1 MSKKP
6 KVEFYFSIRVS
17 MKKLKQEFFDSTL
30 TREECDEIFSR
41 VNKSSL
47 DYETWYWL
55 KDTYDEVIA
64 ERNVSA
70 EEV

>member
-1 MSKKP
+1 MSKKQ
-6 KVEFYFSIRVS
+6 KVEFYFSIRIS
-17 MKKLKQEFFDSTL
+17 MKRLKQEFGSTL

-55 KDTYDEVIA
+55 KDAYEEVIA
-64 ERNVSA
+64 ERNLSD

>member
-1 MSKKP
+1 MSKKQ
-6 KVEFYFSIRVS
+6 KVEFYFSIRIS
-17 MKKLKQEFFDSTL
+17 MKRLKQEFGSTL

-55 KDTYDEVIA
+55 KDAYEEVIA
-64 ERNVSA
+64 ERNLSDK
-70 EEV
+70 EV